1 MSRRLLI
8 AALSFIHVLA
18 GIAIVGLPLLIL
30 FVESLTERSQP
41 QVVGTTYAL
50 STATYAWI
58 LGWSTLIASIS
69 ASLATGIGAMAAVG
83 ARSSP
88 RRIARFI
95 DIGCLI
101 PIVFPPFVHAAA
113 WRAGFARAGWFSP
126 LTSIIDNFSGFTPT
140 IWVFTTSLF
149 PLSYFVTRLAFARIN
164 PSVIDAS
171 RVAGL
176 KGIRLFRLVAFPYL
190 YRALPMSFAV
200 TFVLVLSDPLVPTFV
215 GGDVPSAAEQV
226 WIHATAAGS
235 IPIAATLSLLMLI
248 PTSIITVILIGFYL
262 PLWRSSTPD
271 SPTFASVSRRYS
283 VSVPVGIRVWP
294 RVLPGL
300 FLVVVALTGST
311 IMMVGAVTQRRSST
325 QYTNVFANTLGL
337 SVAALIIAAIFVGFS
352 LWLRALLHRTRLLI
366 DLLYLAVLVI
376 PGATLGTGLA
386 LTYGIRAADHWLP
399 FPLVDIH
406 TALPGSVL
414 ITLSYLTIVTPL
426 TYFAVRLWGPAIT
439 SRIYEAATVLGASPL
454 RVVGSV
460 VLPHLRHSL
469 AVAVTIVTATSTVM
483 VSPLM
488 WVTSPDAAVIVPRLF
503 TLLDH
508 ANYSRAFLLALT
520 MGALVMVLLL
530 ATFSTLRLGHFG
542 GRR

>member
-1 MSRRLLI
+1 MSRRILI
-8 AALSFIHVLA
+8 TALALIHALA
-18 GIAIVGLPLLIL
+18 GMAIVGVPLLIL
-30 FVESLTERSQP
+30 FIESMTERSQP
-41 QVVGTTYAL
+41 QAVGTTYAP
-50 STATYAWI
+50 SPTIYAWI
-58 LGWSTLIASIS
+58 LGWSTLIAGVS
-69 ASLATGIGAMAAVG
+69 AGLATVIGALAAVG
-83 ARSSP
+83 SRSSP
-88 RRIARFI
+88 RRIARLI

-101 PIVFPPFVHAAA
+101 PIVFPPFVHAAV
-113 WRAGFARAGWFSP
+113 WRAGFARAGWFCLFSD
-126 LTSIIDNFSGFTPT
+126 LIDNFSGFTPT
-140 IWVFTTSLF
+140 VWVFATSLF
-149 PLSYFVTRLAFARIN
+149 PLSYFVTRLAFSRIN

-176 KGIRLFRLVAFPYL
+176 KGVRLFRLVALPHL

-200 TFVLVLSDPLVPTFV
+200 IFVLVLSDPLVPTFV

-226 WIHATAAGS
+226 WVHATAAGS

-248 PTSIITVILIGFYL
+248 PTSIVTLILIGFYL
-262 PLWRSSTPD
+262 FLWRTTTPD
-271 SPTFASVSRRYS
+271 SPSSASVSRRYS

-300 FLVVVALTGST
+300 FLTALALTGMT
-311 IMMVGAVTQRRSST
+311 VMIVGAVTQRRPFIVH
-325 QYTNVFANTLGL
+325 TNVFANTLGL
-337 SVAALIIAAIFVGFS
+337 SVAALIIAAVFVGLS

-426 TYFAVRLWGPAIT
+426 TYFAVRLWGPVIT

-454 RVVGSV
+454 RVIGSV

-508 ANYSRAFLLALT
+508 ANYSQAFILALT
-520 MGALVMVLLL
+520 MGALVMILLL